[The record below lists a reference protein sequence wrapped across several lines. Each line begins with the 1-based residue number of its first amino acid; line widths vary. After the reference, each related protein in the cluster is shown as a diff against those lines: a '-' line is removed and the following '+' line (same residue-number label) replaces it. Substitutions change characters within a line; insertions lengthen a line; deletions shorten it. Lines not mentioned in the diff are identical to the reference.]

1 MNELE
6 RMCAE
11 VPPPGP
17 TAVIEGRRRLLDA
30 AQAAQAVPAT
40 RPSRRPFRLPRTGVR
55 LAVVGALAVTIAA
68 GVTIAQNVGGTDGH
82 GHPRPVLPIIP
93 AGPVANAEDLLK
105 RAAGAA
111 DAQPFAPRPDQWIY
125 VESHQRFPAIG
136 TRVNTPKTPLV
147 NFTERT
153 WWRADGKQIAR
164 AQEGHYGDGKVR
176 IENGNGLWKH
186 NYPLLAALPTDPA
199 ALDAFV
205 ASHEFI
211 GGLKPRNAEER
222 AVALYGQY
230 CAILRNGVAPPKIV
244 AAVYRA
250 IARLPGVT
258 LRKNTVDL
266 AGRPAIAV
274 GRVEEGYLFR
284 EILIDPKTYAYLG
297 ERDVAIKDRAA
308 TITDGR
314 WTIKKGA
321 ILDLE
326 THATPKI
333 VDRPGQRP

>member
-11 VPPPGP
+11 VPPPAA
-17 TAVIEGRRRLLDA
+17 TAVMEGRRRLLA
-30 AQAAQAVPAT
+30 ATQGVPAA
-40 RPSRRPFRLPRTGVR
+40 RPSRRSFRLPRTGVR
-55 LAVVGALAVTIAA
+55 LAVVGALAVAIAA
-68 GVTIAQNVGGTDGH
+68 GVTIAQNVGGTDRH
-82 GHPRPVLPIIP
+82 GHPRPVIPGLP

-111 DAQPFAPRPDQWIY
+111 EAQQFAPRPDQWIY
-125 VESHQRFPAIG
+125 VESRQRFPAIG
-136 TRVNTPKTPLV
+136 THAEGPKTPLV
-147 NFTERT
+147 KFVERT

-164 AQEGHYGDGKVR
+164 TQEGHYGDGKLR
-176 IENGNGLWKH
+176 IENGNQLWKH
-186 NYPLLAALPTDPA
+186 NYPMLAALPTDPA
-199 ALDAFV
+199 ALDAWV

-211 GGLKPRNAEER
+211 GGLKPKNAEER

-230 CAILRNGVAPPKIV
+230 CAILRNGVAPPKIE
-244 AAVYRA
+244 AAVFRA
-250 IARLPGVT
+250 IARISGVT

-297 ERDVAIKDRAA
+297 ERDIAVKDHASTA
-308 TITDGR
+308 TDGR

-321 ILDLE
+321 ILNLE

>member
-11 VPPPGP
+11 VPPPAS
-17 TAVIEGRRRLLDA
+17 TAVIEGRRRLLAA
-30 AQAAQAVPAT
+30 AQGVPAT
-40 RPSRRPFRLPRTGVR
+40 TPSRRPFRLPRAG
-55 LAVVGALAVTIAA
+55 VVGALAVAIAA

-82 GHPRPVLPIIP
+82 GHPRPVIPIIP
-93 AGPVANAEDLLK
+93 AGPVANAEDVLK
-105 RAAGAA
+105 RAASAA
-111 DAQPFAPRPDQWIY
+111 DSRPFAPRPDQWIY

-147 NFTERT
+147 KFVERT
-153 WWRADGKQIAR
+153 WWRADGTQIAR
-164 AQEGHYGDGKVR
+164 TQEGQYGDGKLR
-176 IENGNGLWKH
+176 IENGNQLWKH

-199 ALDAFV
+199 ALDAWV

-211 GGLKPRNAEER
+211 GGMKPKNAEER
-222 AVALYGQY
+222 AAALYGQY
-230 CAILRNGVAPPKIV
+230 CAILRNGVAPPKVV

-250 IARLPGVT
+250 IARISGVT

-266 AGRPAIAV
+266 EGRPAIAV
-274 GRVEEGYLFR
+274 GRVEEGYLFV

-297 ERDVAIKDRAA
+297 ERDIAVKDHASTA
-308 TITDGR
+308 LDGR
-314 WTIKKGA
+314 STIKKGA
-321 ILDLE
+321 ILNLE
-326 THATPKI
+326 THATPTI